1 MITYRFKKF
10 LSALLIMMLVLG
22 NIFIPITD
30 FNTGLGI
37 ADVSAA
43 PKKTSTSWPKSPTL
57 HGEAAI
63 LIDAS
68 TGTILYDK
76 KCNKKMYPGQHYKNN
91 DGTFNNREL
100 QIR

>member
-1 MITYRFKKF
+1 MF
-10 LSALLIMMLVLG
+10 LQPLRRQA
-22 NIFIPITD
+22 PI
-30 FNTGLGI
+30 GLM
-37 ADVSAA
+37 A
-43 PKKTSTSWPKSPTL
+43 PTL
-57 HGEAAI
+57 YGESAI